1 MNPEIPNKQLLYGE
15 SSLSS
20 HIGSLGIEIYVA
32 GSELP
37 NLAQLEKLNFDDP
50 FIKNLRHLYYDFVHK
65 LRDELVAGIIAN
77 DKTNH
82 FVAEALDEKTKLL
95 SCFPSL
101 IIYVEAIPNGYDSS
115 GYSRH
120 LPWFKVTTTKGR
132 ITIGWRKHV
141 INIDW
146 SELDNKKKAEE
157 LFPTENVTKGDYDI
171 HAWGYEKAKEY
182 VAKILA

>member
-1 MNPEIPNKQLLYGE
+1 MNPEIPNKQLLYSE
-15 SSLSS
+15 SSMGSV
-20 HIGSLGIEIYVA
+20 IGSLGIEIYIA
-32 GSELP
+32 GSQLP
-37 NLAQLEKLNFDDP
+37 LLEDLPFDDA
-50 FIKNLRHLYYDFVHK
+50 FKKALRNLEYEFVDKLKN
-65 LRDELVAGIIAN
+65 ELVAGIIAN

-95 SCFPSL
+95 SLFPNP
-101 IIYVEAIPNGYDSS
+101 IYVEAIPNRYDPS
-115 GYSRH
+115 GFSRH

-132 ITIGWRKHV
+132 IIIGWRRHV

-157 LFPTENVTKGDYDI
+157 LFASEDVTKGDYDI

-182 VAKILA
+182 ISKILAN